1 MKKINKIIF
10 INSNDYSQKLSDNNI
25 YIFFTRSQYYFY
37 KNIYSNVDYF
47 FDYKLNFNEKDEVD
61 YLEQSINHEI
71 SQEKSYKYIFL
82 CYFFLYK
89 DMIQYLSIKER
100 LFSIIKK
107 YNINNI
113 EISRNCPIF
122 FKKSFNEI
130 SNKSE
135 VNIIYSDSVF
145 GKFNYRDGQYYNVD
159 IPFPN
164 NIEKSNFFIYL
175 ASKYY
180 NYMGISSL
188 RFTNFIVPKDSA
200 IFKLSIFT
208 FLHRLKTKLLL
219 ENKVEPY
226 LDFSIECA
234 SSINLISSYWDKY
247 DKTLLSIFKNSI
259 KRFKQVYDDN
269 SLNIL
274 ENKILYLLKK
284 SKVNTIFIDSI
295 NSPFRRLISYVGKKI
310 DIKVYHLPHGIYT
323 ENEYPYID
331 HAEYMPDQILTWS
344 EESSKHL
351 NDKGWNT
358 RNISLGMSTN
368 HNDDCQQTSPKI
380 LAMVSHGNRIDLNS
394 FEKDIVEI
402 ARIADKDKLD
412 VTFKYHSLIG
422 EYSKINSVAN
432 MGDHIKLFE
441 KNHKIAINIYDD
453 KDYVTDIMRNYSHI
467 IFTTWTTGIIEAIN
481 LEIPFVIIT
490 NKSVINDNVSNQPIR
505 IFDSMDMPIFDDYKN
520 GIDFLLKNKNIQ
532 YLRKAKENL
541 NRGQYL

>member
-10 INSNDYSQKLSDNNI
+10 ISSNNYSQKLSDDNI
-25 YIFFTRSQYYFY
+25 YIVFTRSQYHYY
-37 KNIYSNVDYF
+37 KNMHSNVDYF

-61 YLEQSINHEI
+61 YLEKSINHEI

-82 CYFFLYK
+82 CYIFLYK

-107 YNINNI
+107 YNINII
-113 EISRNCPIF
+113 EISKNCPIF
-122 FKKSFNEI
+122 FKKSLDEI

-135 VNIIYSDSVF
+135 VNIIYSDSIF
-145 GKFNYRDGQYYNVD
+145 GRFNYRDGQYYNID
-159 IPFPN
+159 IPFPD

-208 FLHRLKTKLLL
+208 FLYKLKTKLLL

-226 LDFSIECA
+226 LDCSIKCE
-234 SSINLISSYWDKY
+234 SSINLISSYWNKY
-247 DKTLLSIFKNSI
+247 DKTLLSIFKNTI
-259 KRFKQVYDDN
+259 KRFKQVYDDS

-274 ENKILYLLKK
+274 ENKISYFLKK
-284 SKVNTIFIDSI
+284 SKVKTVFIDSI
-295 NSPFRRLISYVGKKI
+295 NSPFRRLISYVCKKT

-323 ENEYPYID
+323 ENEYPYIRQ
-331 HAEYMPDQILTWS
+331 AEYMPDQILTWS
-344 EESSKHL
+344 EESSKYL
-351 NDKGWNT
+351 NDKGWDT
-358 RNISLGMSTN
+358 KNISLDMSTN
-368 HNDDCQQTSPKI
+368 HNGDNQQTSPKI

-402 ARIADKDKLD
+402 GRIANKHQLD

-422 EYSKINSVAN
+422 EYSKINSVTN
-432 MGDHIKLFE
+432 MGEHISLFE
-441 KNHKIAINIYDD
+441 KNHNIAIKIYDD
-453 KDYVTDIMRNYSHI
+453 KHNATDIMRNYSHI

-520 GIDFLLKNKNIQ
+520 GIDFLLKNKNIE